1 LTVSAIEVI
10 FSWSGGKDSA
20 LALYKVMQ
28 GNGYRVGTLLTTV
41 TEGYDRISMHG
52 VRVELLTA
60 QARSIGLP
68 LIKVMIP
75 QQASNESYEERMGA
89 ELTAQ
94 KARGIDTVVFAD
106 IFLEDLRRYREDRL
120 AMIGMKAE
128 FPLWKVPSMELAREF
143 IALGFQTIITCV
155 DTRVLDRK
163 FCGRLFDAAFLSDL
177 PPGVDP
183 CGENG
188 EFHSFAF
195 AGPIFKTP
203 IAFTKGESLLREGR
217 FYFTDLVPA

>member
-1 LTVSAIEVI
+1 VSATEVI

-20 LALYKVMQ
+20 LALYKVMR
-28 GNGYRVGTLLTTV
+28 GHEYRVTSLLTTV

-52 VRVELLTA
+52 VRAELLEA
-60 QARSIGLP
+60 QARAIGLP

-75 QQASNESYEERMGA
+75 QQASNESYEERMRA
-89 ELTAQ
+89 ELERQ
-94 KARGIDTVVFAD
+94 KSRGIDTVVFAD

-120 AMIGMKAE
+120 ALAGMKGA
-128 FPLWKVPSMELAREF
+128 FPLWKVPSLELAREF

-155 DTRVLDRK
+155 DTQVLDQK
-163 FCGRLFDAAFLSDL
+163 FSGRLFDDSFLADL
-177 PPGVDP
+177 PPGIDP

-203 IAFTKGESLLREGR
+203 IAFTRGESVLREGR
-217 FYFTDLVPA
+217 FCFTDLVPA